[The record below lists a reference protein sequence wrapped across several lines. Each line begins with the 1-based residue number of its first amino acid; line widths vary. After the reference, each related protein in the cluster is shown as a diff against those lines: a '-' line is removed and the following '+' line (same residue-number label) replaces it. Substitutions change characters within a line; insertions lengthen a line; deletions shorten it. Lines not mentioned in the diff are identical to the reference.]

1 MNYELIFKEKA
12 KKEWDRLDGATRKLL
27 KKKLG
32 ERLKEPHVPKA
43 RLTGMKNCYKIKL
56 RGLGYRLVYQ
66 VDDGAI
72 TIIVIAVGKRDR
84 NKIYKIAKYRLL

>member
-12 KKEWDRLDGATRKLL
+12 KKEWDRLDGAIKEIL

-32 ERLKEPHVPKA
+32 ERLRDPHVPKA
-43 RLTGMKNCYKIKL
+43 RLTGMANCYKIKL

-66 VDDGAI
+66 VDNGKI
-72 TIIVIAVGKRDR
+72 RVIVIAVGKRDR
-84 NKIYKIAKYRLL
+84 NKVYKLAKNRLL